1 MNYKELIKKQKE
13 LDEEEFICP
22 KCGEKEK
29 WGFYK
34 DWACIKEFENRTII
48 TLKETGMDATK
59 DNIYDAIGRPDL
71 KPKK

>member
-1 MNYKELIKKQKE
+1 MTYEELIKKQDE

-48 TLKETGMDATK
+48 PLKETGMDATK

-71 KPKK
+71 KPKE